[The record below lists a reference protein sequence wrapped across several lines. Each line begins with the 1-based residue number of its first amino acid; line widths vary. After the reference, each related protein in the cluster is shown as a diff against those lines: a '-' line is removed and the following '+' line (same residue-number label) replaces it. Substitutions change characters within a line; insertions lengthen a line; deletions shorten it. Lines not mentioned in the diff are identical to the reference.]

1 LKKWFYNMKVYNNP
15 QASAWFELLKRPTA
29 SYQELESIVSE
40 VFGQVASEGDIAL
53 SKYTEKFDGLA
64 ISDFRV
70 TKAEIAAAEH
80 KVSEALKLAIKQ
92 AKEQI
97 TAFHQAQKTAPV
109 YVENIPGVLCW
120 QEKRPIEKVGI
131 YIPGGSAPLFST
143 ILMLAVPA
151 KIATCQEIVLCTP
164 PNKEGFVHPAILY
177 TAALCGVTQIFKV
190 GGIQAIA
197 AMTFG
202 TAQIPS
208 VYKIFGPGNQYVTA
222 AKQWATRHA
231 VAIDMPAGPSELLV
245 MADQSGDATFIAS
258 DLLSQAEHGPDS
270 QVIFVTTYKPLIA
283 AVTAALEMQLAV
295 LPRKEIAQKAIENS
309 KIILMPNK
317 ESAVALINLYG
328 PEHYILCVEDESYYL
343 DNLSAAGSVF
353 IGNYSPESAGDYASG
368 TNHTL
373 PTNGYAKQYS
383 GVNLDSFLKQM
394 TFQKISPKGLQSLG
408 TTIELM
414 AAAEGLEAHKN
425 AVSIRLKAIKDLR

>member
-1 LKKWFYNMKVYNNP
+1 
-15 QASAWFELLKRPTA
+15 
-29 SYQELESIVSE
+29 
-40 VFGQVASEGDIAL
+40 
-53 SKYTEKFDGLA
+53 
-64 ISDFRV
+64 
-70 TKAEIAAAEH
+70 
-80 KVSEALKLAIKQ
+80 
-92 AKEQI
+92 
-97 TAFHQAQKTAPV
+97 
-109 YVENIPGVLCW
+109 VLCW

-151 KIATCQEIVLCTP
+151 QIAACQEIVLCTP
-164 PNKEGFVHPAILY
+164 PNKQGHVHPAILY

-202 TAQIPS
+202 TPQIPS
-208 VYKIFGPGNQYVTA
+208 VYKIFGPGNQYVTL

-245 MADQSGDATFIAS
+245 MADQSGDAAFIAS

-270 QVIFVTTYKPLIA
+270 QVIFVTTYEPLIA

-295 LPRKEIAQKAIENS
+295 LPRKEIAQKAIDNS
-309 KIILMPNK
+309 KIILMPSK

-328 PEHYILCVEDESYYL
+328 PEHYILCVEEESYYL

-408 TTIELM
+408 NTIEIM

-425 AVSIRLKAIKDLR
+425 AVSIRLKAIKDFR